1 MGKKREIKKDTES
14 RVIVI
19 GNSPSVLDHELGEII
34 DDYDVVI
41 RINRCPTK
49 GYEKNIGSKTDIWA
63 TTRNTYFNQYFYK
76 GSDKTRAHQLYD
88 TGHEFCTGL
97 ITVLY
102 ATLNYEDVTIH
113 GFTFYSDQN
122 DGKVTAYYR
131 EREAK
136 NGAHPEDEHWN
147 ENKESGFA
155 SEQIAQIKRNIIDDL
170 VEKGSIKILKPTP
183 KEDKET

>member
-1 MGKKREIKKDTES
+1 MYKK
-14 RVIVI
+14 
-19 GNSPSVLDHELGEII
+19 GVL
-34 DDYDVVI
+34 
-41 RINRCPTK
+41 R
-49 GYEKNIGSKTDIWA
+49 KN
-63 TTRNTYFNQYFYK
+63 FNQYFYK
-76 GSDKTRAHQLYD
+76 GSNKNKAHQLYD

-97 ITVLY
+97 ITILY

-136 NGAHPEDEHWN
+136 NGVHPEDKHWN

-155 SEQIAQIKRNIIDDL
+155 SEQVAQIKRNIIDDL

-183 KEDKET
+183 KEDKKT